1 MKLGINLPNI
11 GKAASKS
18 AIDGVVKLAE
28 KYNFDS
34 LWTADHLLPTKEYPN
49 YGSVL
54 EALSTLSYLAGKT
67 ERFLLG
73 TGVIVFPMREAVLLA
88 KQAAAIQILSN
99 NRLLLG
105 LGAGWLEEEFK
116 NVRASF
122 SDRGQYYDEGIQLFR
137 WLMHGNAEFS
147 GEFYTIQDGMF
158 GPVPRKEIPIYIG
171 GNSGVS
177 IRRAAKLGNGWF
189 PIGVSPDHLKKGRE
203 KLQALTQKKMT
214 LVLRM
219 NVAFAEKRGTLERES
234 RSPSG
239 ETECSPRRSPR
250 RDIGT
255 NQRVQESRAQPSCL
269 LLR

>member
-1 MKLGINLPNI
+1 
-11 GKAASKS
+11 
-18 AIDGVVKLAE
+18 
-28 KYNFDS
+28 
-34 LWTADHLLPTKEYPN
+34 LLPTKEYPN
-49 YGSVL
+49 YSSVL

-73 TGVIVFPMREAVLLA
+73 TGVIIFPMREAILFA

-147 GEFYTIQDGMF
+147 GEFYTIQDGTF
-158 GPVPRKEIPIYIG
+158 DPVPKKEIPIYIG

-189 PIGVSPDHLKKGRE
+189 PIGIPPSQLKKGKE
-203 KLQALTQKKMT
+203 KLQTLTQKKMT
-214 LVLRM
+214 LVLRL
-219 NVAFAEKRGTLERES
+219 NVAFAEKRGALERES

-239 ETECSPRRSPR
+239 EISTRLAGVPEEISEQISEYRRAGLNHLVCSFGDREPKILETKIKEFGETVLP
-250 RDIGT
+250 
-255 NQRVQESRAQPSCL
+255 L
-269 LLR
+269 L